1 MLTIHVFGS
10 LPPHAVGLS
19 RDLRAL
25 WAAEEC
31 GLPYK
36 VHIIDA
42 MQGGLSAADHLARH
56 PFGQL
61 PVIED
66 DGLTLFE
73 SGAIVHYLAEK
84 SGKLLPA
91 DTKGRALALQW
102 TLAALNTLEPQ
113 TQMLA
118 IIDLGFADAAWAK
131 ERRPAVDAMAR
142 KRLAVFDSQL
152 ADRPYLMGDELQAPD
167 ILLGHVL
174 RQVRHTDMLN
184 DFPNLAAYKAR
195 CEARPAWQKI
205 FADYESRLAA

>member
-31 GLPYK
+31 GLPYT
-36 VHIIDA
+36 VQIIDA
-42 MQGGLSAADHLARH
+42 MRGGLGTPEHLRLQ

-61 PVIED
+61 PVIDD
-66 DGLTLFE
+66 DGFLLFE

-84 SGKLLPA
+84 SGKLLPP
-91 DTKGRALALQW
+91 DPQGRALALQW

-118 IIDLGFADAAWAK
+118 IIDLGFPDAAWAR
-131 ERRPAVDAMAR
+131 ERRPEVEKMAR
-142 KRLAVFDSQL
+142 RRLTVFEAQL
-152 ADRPYLMGDELQAPD
+152 AERPYLMGEDLQAPD
-167 ILLGHVL
+167 ILLARVL
-174 RQVRHTDMLN
+174 RQIRHTTLLH
-184 DFPNLAAYKAR
+184 DFPDLAAYCDR
-195 CEARPAWQKI
+195 CDAM
-205 FADYESRLAA
+205 